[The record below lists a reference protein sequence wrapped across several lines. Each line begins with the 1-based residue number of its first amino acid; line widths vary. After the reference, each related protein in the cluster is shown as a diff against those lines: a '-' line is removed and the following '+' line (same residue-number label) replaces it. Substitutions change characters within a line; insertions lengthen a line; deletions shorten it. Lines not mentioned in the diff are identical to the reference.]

1 MCSKKR
7 KNKVSTKEK
16 SGLKEFIKIT
26 KTLSLDWMD
35 YFTFSIHIL
44 LGAIILPLT
53 FKVGIESVLSLAY
66 TFSFEYAN
74 SLSYIVLGI
83 NDVFVYAQWPL
94 IAVIIAIYWL
104 RCNVKV
110 YNYSF
115 TQTMG
120 AKIRKQLQNSDK
132 LICPRCNKI
141 MTIRSF
147 TEKIRE
153 QVGEHD
159 EYYTEWVGTGRDARP
174 VSRKRTVADYSDV
187 EYTRNYAVCQNLH
200 CQYHDKKPY
209 QRDVAIYKFFEM
221 PYKISDT
228 VRYAIRTKDTTTIGA
243 GNIKQYSHGIPLF
256 GYVGIVLI
264 LICICYIFDVQAF
277 ELLNKQTEI
286 YDFTTKL
293 LYTEG
298 TVLVLSLIYQVA
310 AHIRF
315 RKHSNTFL
323 EIRSQDKDGATIVLP
338 DGTEIFA
345 QTDHRLQNM
354 YNMYA
359 YNSFDDE

>member
-35 YFTFSIHIL
+35 YFTFFVHIL

-66 TFSFEYAN
+66 TLSLEYAN
-74 SLSYIVLGI
+74 SLSSIVLGI
-83 NDVFVYAQWPL
+83 NNVFVYAQWPL
-94 IAVIIAIYWL
+94 IAVIIAIYWF

-120 AKIRKQLQNSDK
+120 AKIQKQLQNSNK
-132 LICPRCNKI
+132 LICPRCDKPMI
-141 MTIRSF
+141 IRSF

-153 QVGEHD
+153 QVGKHD
-159 EYYTEWVGTGRDARP
+159 EYYIEWVGIGKDARP
-174 VSRKRTVADYSDV
+174 VSQKRTVADYSNV
-187 EYTRNYAVCQNLH
+187 EYTRNYAVCQNPH
-200 CQYHDKKPY
+200 CQYHDKKPF
-209 QRDVAIYKFFEM
+209 RSDAAIYKFFEM

-228 VRYAIRTKDTTTIGA
+228 IRYAIRTKDTTSLGA
-243 GNIKQYSHGIPLF
+243 GNIKQYSHGLPLL
-256 GYVGIVLI
+256 GHVGIVLI
-264 LICICYIFDVQAF
+264 LMCICFIFDVQSF
-277 ELLNKQTEI
+277 ELFGKQTES
-286 YDFTTKL
+286 YDFLIKL

-298 TVLVLSLIYQVA
+298 IVLALSMLYQVA

-315 RKHSNTFL
+315 RKQLNTFL
-323 EIRSQDKDGATIVLP
+323 EIKKQDKDGSTIVLP

-354 YNMYA
+354 YDMYA